1 MNLKDEL
8 SKTRE
13 RFAELVVARTSV
25 CWDGKVFNELMTGLS
40 RSQDAVIE
48 EFRKELK
55 ETMKQ

>member
-13 RFAELVVARTSV
+13 RFAELVVTRISV
-25 CWDGKVFNELMTGLS
+25 CWDGKVFNELITGLA

-55 ETMKQ
+55 ESMRQ